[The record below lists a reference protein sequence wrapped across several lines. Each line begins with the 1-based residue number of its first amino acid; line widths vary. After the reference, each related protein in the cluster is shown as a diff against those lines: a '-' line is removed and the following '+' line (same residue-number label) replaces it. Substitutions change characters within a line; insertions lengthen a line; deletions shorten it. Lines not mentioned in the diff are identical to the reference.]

1 MPPPIRYLYRGA
13 RTWMLSQEVPG
24 DETRW
29 SARSTTTRLLLELD
43 VETALR
49 IVQAELPDYDIL
61 VLNGHRPKRDYSPP
75 D

>member
-1 MPPPIRYLYRGA
+1 
-13 RTWMLSQEVPG
+13 MLSQEVPE

-29 SARSTTTRLLLELD
+29 SARSTATRLLRELD

-49 IVQAELPDYDIL
+49 IVQAELPDYDTQ
-61 VLNGHRPKRDYSPP
+61 VLNWHRPKRDYPPP